1 MEDVLRKWQ
10 KWLGLDD
17 WTIVLEDGLYEL
29 SLPESAGCTEW
40 QEVGKTA
47 KIQLLNSEV
56 YGDRITPYDKEET
69 LVHELLHLKLCFLQE
84 SENDLQN
91 RIVHQLID
99 DLAKA
104 FVRANRHEAV
114 NNDIAK

>member
-29 SLPESAGCTEW
+29 SLPECAGCTEW
-40 QEVGKTA
+40 SEVGKTA
-47 KIQLLNSEV
+47 KIQLLNPEA
-56 YGDRITPYDKEET
+56 YGDRITPYDKEKT

-114 NNDIAK
+114 